1 MKNKIH
7 FLQHNMSTQ
16 TKGLPCISAFSL
28 LFIYT
33 ILCILYLMVESKN
46 VRSNLDP
53 QNGVGP
59 TIPFWKS
66 FVGLNSMFSPLLWIY
81 CKGLCKTITHFLR
94 PYKSKEDLGQ
104 SWERKTDYLF
114 QNMKVCW
121 DVLSW
126 HGQMLAVKIF
136 DPGTIS
142 LSIYFQSHERR
153 NESLMLM
160 NSWCSICEII

>member
-1 MKNKIH
+1 MKGRITNMKNKIH

-46 VRSNLDP
+46 VRGNLDP

-66 FVGLNSMFSPLLWIY
+66 FVGLNSMFSPLL
-81 CKGLCKTITHFLR
+81 
-94 PYKSKEDLGQ
+94 
-104 SWERKTDYLF
+104 
-114 QNMKVCW
+114 
-121 DVLSW
+121 
-126 HGQMLAVKIF
+126 
-136 DPGTIS
+136 
-142 LSIYFQSHERR
+142 
-153 NESLMLM
+153 
-160 NSWCSICEII
+160 